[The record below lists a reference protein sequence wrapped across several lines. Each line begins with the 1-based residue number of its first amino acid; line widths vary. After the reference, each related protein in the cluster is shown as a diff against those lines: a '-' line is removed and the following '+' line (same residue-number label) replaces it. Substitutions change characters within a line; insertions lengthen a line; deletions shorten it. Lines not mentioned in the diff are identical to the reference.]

1 MSNALL
7 IEWAC
12 IDAIQPHLEAGEQ
25 SVGPRPQ
32 RLGAAALLEEVREFH
47 AAGLCADFYD
57 SFDVNSK
64 DFMAKSEGTD
74 EFRGARETERAPRWR
89 G

>member
-1 MSNALL
+1 MAAVKGARSRGGARQGS
-7 IEWAC
+7 ARQKSS
-12 IDAIQPHLEAGEQ
+12 ARGK
-25 SVGPRPQ
+25 V
-32 RLGAAALLEEVREFH
+32 GAAALLEEVREFH

-74 EFRGARETERAPRWR
+74 EFRGARETESAPRWR